1 MARPRKLNPI
11 EEAGAVARYYLGKE
25 NRLWKIAADYKIST
39 ATLIEIVKRY
49 RGEHGIQRP

>member
-1 MARPRKLNPI
+1 
-11 EEAGAVARYYLGKE
+11 VARYYLGKE